1 MRTAG
6 RPSGGSPR
14 FGDPSPTK
22 VARAKVKSASERA
35 TGSYSKSVAMKANG
49 AFRAMA
55 EQVDGFP
62 ALKRLVRTHIVGL
75 GATTVDMIDTLQ
87 GLDTEVARQGE
98 EIRALQRAMQN
109 MQSSTQRAMHDM
121 QRQTSKQFAVARLRV
136 VTDELERHA
145 VATALRQLRR
155 SPRLRKS
162 CTFAAANGDAA
173 LLAEANAVHTSWL
186 PVGDPQAVERVRD
199 ARTSSSTEAHYA
211 LGDDVTVLALL
222 RMNKLAKGIHHMNG
236 WPAISSLQT
245 MRESRPIVPA
255 REDEPLLEAD
265 DPMFTLESLTD
276 AERAEYNR
284 RHQKWHRGCTHSI

>member
-14 FGDPSPTK
+14 FGGPSPTK

-35 TGSYSKSVAMKANG
+35 TGSYSKSIAMKANG

-62 ALKRLVRTHIVGL
+62 ALKNLVRTHIVGL

-98 EIRALQRAMQN
+98 EIRALQRAM
-109 MQSSTQRAMHDM
+109 
-121 QRQTSKQFAVARLRV
+121 RQTSKQFAVARLRV

-186 PVGDPQAVERVRD
+186 PVGDPQAVDRVRD